1 MDKYTVKIYPKA
13 IRDLDEVYKYIAL
26 DKLSPENAKIRL
38 IVLKKLSYPLIHFLK
53 CIRTD

>member
-1 MDKYTVKIYPKA
+1 LDKYTVKIYPKA